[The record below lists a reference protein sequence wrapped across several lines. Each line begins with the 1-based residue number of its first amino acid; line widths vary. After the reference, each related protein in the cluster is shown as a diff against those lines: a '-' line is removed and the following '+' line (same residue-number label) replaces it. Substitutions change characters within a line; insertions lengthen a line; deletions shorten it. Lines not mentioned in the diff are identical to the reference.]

1 MGYSD
6 TIRYLYSVLLS
17 DNNRNVKRNF
27 MEELLKLFGVY
38 KMINKNRDIIIY
50 STCRRV
56 WALKI
61 YRGYGFSI
69 VHRDNFRGIRVSKQK
84 YWGYWRLSLKN
95 GGITIFGYN
104 ISWSF

>member
-1 MGYSD
+1 
-6 TIRYLYSVLLS
+6 
-17 DNNRNVKRNF
+17 

-38 KMINKNRDIIIY
+38 KRVNKNRDIIIY
-50 STCRRV
+50 STCRRI

-69 VHRDNFRGIRVSKQK
+69 VHRDNYKGIRVSKQK
-84 YWGYWRLSLKN
+84 FWGYWRLSLKN
-95 GGITIFGYN
+95 GDITMFGYN

>member
-6 TIRYLYSVLLS
+6 TIRYLLSVFS
-17 DNNRNVKRNF
+17 FNSNRNVKRNV

-38 KMINKNRDIIIY
+38 KMINKNRDIITY
-50 STCRRV
+50 STCRRI

-69 VHRDNFRGIRVSKQK
+69 IHRDNYRGIRVSKQK
-84 YWGYWRLSLKN
+84 FWGYWRLSFKN
-95 GGITIFGYN
+95 GDITMLGYN

>member
-1 MGYSD
+1 MGCFD
-6 TIRYLYSVLLS
+6 TIMYLFSVFLF
-17 DNNRNVKRNF
+17 NNNGIIKIFV

-38 KMINKNRDIIIY
+38 RMVNKNRDIIIY
-50 STCRRV
+50 STCRRI

-69 VHRDNFRGIRVSKQK
+69 IHRDNYKGIRVSKQK
-84 YWGYWRLSLKN
+84 FCGYWRISLKN
-95 GGITIFGYN
+95 GDITILGYN

>member
-6 TIRYLYSVLLS
+6 AIRYQSSVFLF
-17 DNNRNVKRNF
+17 NNHGTVKRII

-38 KMINKNRDIIIY
+38 KMVNKNRDIIIY
-50 STCRRV
+50 STCRRI

-69 VHRDNFRGIRVSKQK
+69 AHRDNYRGIRVSKQK
-84 YWGYWRLSLKN
+84 FWGYWRLSLKN
-95 GGITIFGYN
+95 GDITIFGYN

>member
-1 MGYSD
+1 MGSPD
-6 TIRYLYSVLLS
+6 IIRHLPSMFLL
-17 DNNRNVKRNF
+17 NINRNIKRII
-27 MEELLKLFGVY
+27 MEELLKLFGLY
-38 KMINKNRDIIIY
+38 KMVNKNRDIIIY

-69 VHRDNFRGIRVSKQK
+69 VHRDNFRGIRFSKQK

-95 GGITIFGYN
+95 GDITIFGYN

>member
-6 TIRYLYSVLLS
+6 NIRYLSIMFLF
-17 DNNRNVKRNF
+17 NNNGNLKRNI

-50 STCRRV
+50 STCRRI

-84 YWGYWRLSLKN
+84 FWGYWRLSLKN
-95 GGITIFGYN
+95 GDITILGYN

>member
-1 MGYSD
+1 MGSHYIIS
-6 TIRYLYSVLLS
+6 YLHSVFLF
-17 DNNRNVKRNF
+17 NNHGTVKRII

-38 KMINKNRDIIIY
+38 KMVNKNRDIIIY
-50 STCRRV
+50 STCRRI

-95 GGITIFGYN
+95 GDITIFGYN

>member
-1 MGYSD
+1 
-6 TIRYLYSVLLS
+6 
-17 DNNRNVKRNF
+17 

-38 KMINKNRDIIIY
+38 RMINKNRDIIIY
-50 STCRRV
+50 STCRRI

-69 VHRDNFRGIRVSKQK
+69 VHRDNFRGIRVSRQK
-84 YWGYWRLSLKN
+84 FWGYWRLSFKN
-95 GGITIFGYN
+95 GDITIFGCN